1 VIGAG
6 APDAQV
12 STPFAWDE
20 LDEIDHDALTV
31 NTVPTRVAETGDP
44 WERLDAQPQSLAPL
58 LEMYERDLASGMQ
71 DAPWP
76 PVYPKMPGEPP
87 RVAPSRARKAYPRR
101 TKPSDGLLHGGHG
114 HARSSRIVRVGAN
127 YVESRRRPTTR
138 YWAPRGTRRSAGST
152 RRNGPSAFGKKN
164 R

>member
-87 RVAPSRARKAYPRR
+87 RVAPSRAKKA
-101 TKPSDGLLHGGHG
+101 
-114 HARSSRIVRVGAN
+114 
-127 YVESRRRPTTR
+127 
-138 YWAPRGTRRSAGST
+138 
-152 RRNGPSAFGKKN
+152 
-164 R
+164 